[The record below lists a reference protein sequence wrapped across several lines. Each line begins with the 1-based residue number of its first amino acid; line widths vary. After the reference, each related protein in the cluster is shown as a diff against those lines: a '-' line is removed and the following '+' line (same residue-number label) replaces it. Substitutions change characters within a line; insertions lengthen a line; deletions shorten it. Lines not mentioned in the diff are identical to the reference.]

1 LSYTPEEIQ
10 RLALF
15 PEQNPNPVMEID
27 MDKGLLSYIN
37 SAGRNH
43 FTENVEVIK
52 DSALFSEIYKRAERR
67 IDFVAEIIV
76 NERIYEQKVYFLKS
90 STLVRIYL
98 NDITERKKIEKNL
111 MRLASFPEQNPSPIV
126 EFNLKGEIEYSNP
139 ATLIAFPEFYM
150 EREKHIVLDSFHANK
165 DKFINGAITQLNSE
179 LLHNGKHY
187 DQRMKFLPE
196 NNLIRMFI
204 IDITEQKRIAAII
217 ERKNRDITDS
227 INYARKIQ
235 DALLPEGGEAAQFF
249 RDQFEFYLPKDI
261 VSGDFY
267 WFDKTEEH
275 FIAACAD
282 CTGHGVPGAMMSMLG
297 VNFLSQ
303 IVNDSNVRS
312 PEDALGILDRK
323 ITRMLRQENEKT
335 ETRDGMDIALFAVDK
350 KTKTLNY
357 SGANRP
363 LVMIRDGQLTEFSA
377 NKFPIG
383 GTAVPGGKNFKGHQI
398 DLQEGDCFY
407 LFTDGYADQ
416 FGGPHGKKYMR
427 KRFLG
432 LLTEI
437 HQLPM
442 PEQKSRIQGEFE
454 QWKDKTE
461 QVDDVLVIGFR
472 Y

>member
-1 LSYTPEEIQ
+1 
-10 RLALF
+10 
-15 PEQNPNPVMEID
+15 

-37 SAGRNH
+37 SAGKNH
-43 FTENVEVIK
+43 FPENIEVTK
-52 DSALFSEIYKRAERR
+52 DSTLFSEIYKRAERR
-67 IDFVAEIIV
+67 IDFIAEITV
-76 NERIYEQKVYFLKS
+76 NDRIYEQKVYFLKS

-98 NDITERKKIEKNL
+98 NDITERKRIEKNL

-139 ATLIAFPEFYM
+139 AAYLAFPELYQ
-150 EREKHIVLDSFHANK
+150 EKEKHIVLDSFNANK
-165 DKFINGAITQLNSE
+165 AKFISGAITQLNSE
-179 LLHNGKHY
+179 LLHNGKCY

-196 NNLIRMFI
+196 NNLVRMFI
-204 IDITEQKRIAAII
+204 IDITEQKRTAEIIA
-217 ERKNRDITDS
+217 RKNKDITDS

-235 DALLPEGGEAAQFF
+235 DALLPEGDEGAHFF
-249 RDQFEFYLPKDI
+249 QEQFEFYLPKDI
-261 VSGDFY
+261 VSGDFF
-267 WFDKTEEH
+267 WFDKTDEH

-303 IVNDSNVRS
+303 IVNDSEVRS
-312 PEDALGILDRK
+312 PEDALGILDKK

-350 KTKTLNY
+350 NQKTLNY

-363 LVMIRDGQLTEFSA
+363 LVMIRKGEMTEYPP

-383 GTAVPGGKNFKGHQI
+383 GSVVQGGKNFRGHQI
-398 DLQEGDCFY
+398 DLHKGDCIY
-407 LFTDGYADQ
+407 MFTDGYADQ

-427 KRFLG
+427 KRLMR

-437 HQLPM
+437 HHLPM
-442 PEQKSRIQGEFE
+442 SEQQQRVKHEFE
-454 QWKDKTE
+454 QWKGETE
-461 QVDDVLVIGFR
+461 QVDDVLVLGFR